1 MGSFTGYKSVPSASP
16 AKEEERYKKREGRE
30 KKEESRAGRRNFTP
44 YAAGQGRR
52 KMKGKRRKKE
62 EGGIP
67 SREAQCTPY
76 AAGQGKSRQREQ
88 EERNQKKESDITAP
102 KYFDR

>member
-1 MGSFTGYKSVPSASP
+1 M
-16 AKEEERYKKREGRE
+16 KE
-30 KKEESRAGRRNFTP
+30 
-44 YAAGQGRR
+44 
-52 KMKGKRRKKE
+52 KRRKRE
-62 EGGIP
+62 QGGIP

-102 KYFDR
+102 KYFDN

>member
-1 MGSFTGYKSVPSASP
+1 
-16 AKEEERYKKREGRE
+16 
-30 KKEESRAGRRNFTP
+30 
-44 YAAGQGRR
+44 
-52 KMKGKRRKKE
+52 MKGKRRKKE

-102 KYFDR
+102 KHFDNYKLICDFPSVFKLTPRQRRSLVRLRVEKGKQGENHLPTDAQSKSGRCD